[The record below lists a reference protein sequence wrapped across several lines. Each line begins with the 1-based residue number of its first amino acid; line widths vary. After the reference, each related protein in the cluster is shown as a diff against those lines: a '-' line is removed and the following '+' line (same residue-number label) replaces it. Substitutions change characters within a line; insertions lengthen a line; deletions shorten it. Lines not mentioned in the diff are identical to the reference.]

1 MTNLTRTNRQIT
13 ETLREVLG
21 EKVVNYQYTYTDGEN
36 PQKVSFDSYTDDRV
50 SISGSLNSDGFM
62 NVQGDRLQTPQ
73 CADILQGILKT
84 AFDILGGKIKLE
96 NVSVDEAGNAEF
108 RREDKVLK

>member
-1 MTNLTRTNRQIT
+1 
-13 ETLREVLG
+13 
-21 EKVVNYQYTYTDGEN
+21 
-36 PQKVSFDSYTDDRV
+36 
-50 SISGSLNSDGFM
+50 M